1 MENHNFSNKPANNMS
16 YFMNNNVNMNK
27 SGGGDPN
34 VGNIGSVGNMGMDT
48 SGMNPIGMSINVTN
62 SIGMNETNMNAA
74 NMNTENMNVNSNLIM
89 NNDMRSGIDVNSY
102 MGNMNEGPNNM
113 NVSSNRFDQ
122 MHKHDESIESL
133 VHQMESSFSLDNDI
147 LKNVSDLIA
156 SSRVDD
162 KIKGIRLIYASLHY
176 KHKHNGEYRKNLLSR
191 GCAILNA
198 PQDKSE
204 NEETNKNMNLES
216 KNSTEQNNE
225 QCGGMHNSSNENHL
239 GSFLHGV
246 YGNNMPA
253 FPNKGHGSNIHMSG
267 DSSVN
272 NFGRNDHNNMI
283 NNGQNNNNM
292 NTNSANTTNVINNN
306 IFDLKTLSSM
316 IFSNYKGIYDVD
328 EYFELLD
335 KCLMNERVIDIN
347 LCDIFEMD
355 ILKTMKS
362 ILYNYMFQNDAILV
376 ETLTLLLIIFGCNN
390 SDKIKPENVDDL
402 YKCILYMLKNMT
414 QKNCKIQ
421 TPLVLQLVIALM
433 RILICYDTAKLKT
446 DVLENRSVIDL
457 LLKFVEN
464 VPNLNGVRVCYT
476 LVLHG
481 LKTFYV
487 STCQIYEK
495 TFLKELERITNYLST
510 CIKRGDERILFLASS
525 TCITI
530 CENQIGIDILL
541 KTDILHYAVQLCDS
555 FNADLA
561 FEALSIISKI
571 AYAANHQQICVLITR
586 DVIQALK
593 KILNNPRNKPGAR
606 ARACNALGNIGC
618 ETSAEVEFLIRHDVF
633 PLLVDIFQTDN
644 DFNTK
649 IEAAYAVCACLSK
662 ANQKQVGYIISCTA
676 TANRLGQNICMQL
689 IADMLELVSESDPMN
704 NGSVKLCKSILRGL
718 ENILDKGDDETK
730 DLSLWENPYVFMF
743 KEVQGDVKLLQMQF
757 FPEYYVVNKTYDIL
771 GKYFS
776 LTSTWNNRK

>member
-16 YFMNNNVNMNK
+16 YFMNNNVNVDK

-34 VGNIGSVGNMGMDT
+34 AANTGTVGNMGMDT
-48 SGMNPIGMSINVTN
+48 GGINPITVSMNAPN
-62 SIGMNETNMNAA
+62 SVGMNEMNMNAA
-74 NMNTENMNVNSNLIM
+74 NMNVNSNLIL
-89 NNDMRSGIDVNSY
+89 NNNMRSGIGVNSY
-102 MGNMNEGPNNM
+102 LSNMNEGTNNM
-113 NVSSNRFDQ
+113 GGSSSGFGQ
-122 MHKHDESIESL
+122 MNKNDESIESL
-133 VHQMESSFSLDNDI
+133 VHQMESSFSLDTDI
-147 LKNVSDLIA
+147 LKTVSDLIA

-176 KHKHNGEYRKNLLSR
+176 KHKHNCEYRKNLLSR
-191 GCAILNA
+191 GCAVLNA
-198 PQDKSE
+198 PVDKNE
-204 NEETNKNMNLES
+204 NEETNKNLSLES
-216 KNSTEQNNE
+216 KENAEQNSE
-225 QCGGMHNSSNENHL
+225 QHGGMNSSGNENRF
-239 GSFLHGV
+239 GSFFHGS
-246 YGNNMPA
+246 YGNNMSA
-253 FPNKGHGSNIHMSG
+253 FSNKGHGSNMHVSG
-267 DSSVN
+267 GSLMN
-272 NFGRNDHNNMI
+272 NFGGSNHISMI
-283 NNGQNNNNM
+283 NSGQNNNGNM
-292 NTNSANTTNVINNN
+292 NPTAATSSTSTNNTV
-306 IFDLKTLSSM
+306 FDMKTLNSM
-316 IFSNYKGIYDVD
+316 IFSSYKGVYDVD

-335 KCLMNERVIDIN
+335 KCLNNERVIDIN

-355 ILKTMKS
+355 TLKSMKS
-362 ILYNYMFQNDAILV
+362 ILYNYMFHNDEILV

-390 SDKIKPENVDDL
+390 SDKIKQDTVDEL
-402 YKCILYMLKNMT
+402 YKCVLYMLKSMT

-433 RILICYDTAKLKT
+433 RIIICYDTAKLKT

-464 VPNLNGVRVCYT
+464 IPNLNGVRVCYT

-571 AYAANHQQICVLITR
+571 AYAANHQQICILITR

-593 KILNNPRNKPGAR
+593 KILNNPRIKPGAR

-718 ENILDKGDDETK
+718 ENILDKGDDETR